1 MIGIVRT
8 ALRRPYTFVVM
19 AMLILLFGVGAA
31 FRTPIDIFPSINIP
45 VVAVVFSYTGL
56 PPDDM
61 AGRVVTFYERALTTS
76 VNDIEHIESQSI
88 PNYGI
93 IKIFFQPSVN
103 INAALAEVAA
113 MSQTVLKQLPA
124 GITPPTI
131 LSFDA
136 SSVPVLQIAL
146 SSKKLSETTLYDD
159 ASSFIRPQ
167 LASVAGAAIPLPY
180 GGKVR
185 QVQADLNQQ
194 ALHTYGISAN
204 DVVNALA
211 IQNLITPVGTEKVG
225 KLEKPLTRIS
235 LVDSL
240 LIGIAQAFALI
251 PGVSRSGSTITAG
264 LFRGLTREAAVR
276 FSFLLSTPLIAG
288 AALLKAHELH
298 KEGLPLGMQMPVLVG
313 IIVSAL
319 VGYAA
324 IAWLIHYLQ
333 SNSLRVFIVYR
344 IVAGVVVIVL
354 AFAWH
359 LQ

>member
-1 MIGIVRT
+1 MPIYQAVVLAIVQGLGEFIPISSSGHLIIVR
-8 ALRRPYTFVVM
+8 R
-19 AMLILLFGVGAA
+19 LLGWNEL
-31 FRTPIDIFPSINIP
+31 S
-45 VVAVVFSYTGL
+45 
-56 PPDDM
+56 
-61 AGRVVTFYERALTTS
+61 
-76 VNDIEHIESQSI
+76 
-88 PNYGI
+88 
-93 IKIFFQPSVN
+93 
-103 INAALAEVAA
+103 
-113 MSQTVLKQLPA
+113 PA
-124 GITPPTI
+124 HE
-131 LSFDA
+131 LSFDVA
-136 SSVPVLQIAL
+136 LHFGTLLSVLFYFRRTWFQIIRAAL
-146 SSKKLSETTLYDD
+146 
-159 ASSFIRPQ
+159 
-167 LASVAGAAIPLPY
+167 
-180 GGKVR
+180 GGKVVR
-185 QVQADLNQQ
+185 FSESGASDTNLTAEEQKDERMLLWFMAIATIPGGIAGKLLEHSAEDYFREHIFLIAG
-194 ALHTYGISAN
+194 ALI
-204 DVVNALA
+204 VVAL
-211 IQNLITPVGTEKVG
+211 LMWLGEKVG